1 MSSTTCNYSDRDESI
16 IAYVYDEL
24 GASERDLF
32 ARHLRGCVECRDEV
46 AQFAGVRRQLAAWT
60 PPALESLVASSAQ
73 PRSVSERNARSTP
86 GARASGWWAV
96 PAWAQVAAAMLCLG
110 MGTGVG
116 AGLADLRITYGTQ
129 GLTIATGRSMAR
141 DAALASADRG
151 GTAVATRAEV
161 TALEQQLRSE
171 MAATRSELAKLAQP
185 ADQAAADGMMRR
197 VRTLLHDSEQRQQR
211 ELALRVAEVARDV
224 QAQRQADLVR
234 IDRTLGVLQNNTGL
248 AVRRQEQLLNSLAV
262 RVSQRQE

>member
-1 MSSTTCNYSDRDESI
+1 MSNSICTYSNRDEVI
-16 IAYVYDEL
+16 VAYVYGEL
-24 GASERDLF
+24 GAGERDLF
-32 ARHLRGCVECRDEV
+32 ARHVRECVECREEV
-46 AQFAGVRRQLAAWT
+46 AQFTGVRRQLALWT
-60 PPALESLVASSAQ
+60 PPALESLVANGS
-73 PRSVSERNARSTP
+73 RTP
-86 GARASGWWAV
+86 GAEANASSTTGARSSGWWAV

-110 MGTGVG
+110 IGTGVG
-116 AGLADLRITYGTQ
+116 AGLADLRLTYGSQ

-151 GTAVATRAEV
+151 ATAVATQAQL

-171 MAATRSELAKLAQP
+171 MASTRAELARMTQP
-185 ADQAAADGMMRR
+185 ADQASTDAVMRR
-197 VRTLLHDSEQRQQR
+197 VRTLLHDSEQHQQR

>member
-1 MSSTTCNYSDRDESI
+1 MSSTTCTYSDRDESI

-60 PPALESLVASSAQ
+60 PPALESFVASSSQ

-86 GARASGWWAV
+86 DARSSGWWAV

-141 DAALASADRG
+141 
-151 GTAVATRAEV
+151 
-161 TALEQQLRSE
+161 
-171 MAATRSELAKLAQP
+171 
-185 ADQAAADGMMRR
+185 
-197 VRTLLHDSEQRQQR
+197 VRTMLHDSEQRQQR

>member
-1 MSSTTCNYSDRDESI
+1 MNSTTCTYSDRDESI
-16 IAYVYDEL
+16 VAYVYDEL

-46 AQFAGVRRQLAAWT
+46 AQFAGIRRQLAAWT
-60 PPALESLVASSAQ
+60 PPALESLVANSSRAA
-73 PRSVSERNARSTP
+73 SVAAPNARSTP
-86 GARASGWWAV
+86 DARASAWWAV

-110 MGTGVG
+110 IGTGVG

-141 DAALASADRG
+141 EAALAS
-151 GTAVATRAEV
+151 
-161 TALEQQLRSE
+161 
-171 MAATRSELAKLAQP
+171 

>member
-1 MSSTTCNYSDRDESI
+1 MSSTTCTYSNRDESI

-24 GASERDLF
+24 DAGERDLF
-32 ARHLRGCVECRDEV
+32 ARHLRGCVECGDEV
-46 AQFAGVRRQLAAWT
+46 AQFAVLRRQLAAWT
-60 PPALESLVASSAQ
+60 PPALESLVANSRTPTAA
-73 PRSVSERNARSTP
+73 ERNARSTP
-86 GARASGWWAV
+86 DARSSAWWAV

-110 MGTGVG
+110 IGTGVG
-116 AGLADLRITYGTQ
+116 AGLADLRITYGVQ
-129 GLTIATGRSMAR
+129 GLTIATGRSVAR

-151 GTAVATRAEV
+151 GAPVATRAEV
-161 TALEQQLRSE
+161 AALEQQLRSE
-171 MAATRSELAKLAQP
+171 MASTRSELAKLAQP
-185 ADQAAADGMMRR
+185 TDQASADGVMRR

-224 QAQRQADLVR
+224 QAQRQSDLVR